1 MRMSSLVL
9 SSALLAC
16 LASPALHAQETDTS
30 STRRAATPSLQLTT
44 PFRTSTVPARKTS
57 PAPSRSVWNANQL
70 RDQWSQ
76 QLKKSSVK
84 KRRTAAAQSSAKTQK
99 KKPSAGVLRRMARM
113 NAGLSHTPL
122 ASKAKASSPSAT
134 RRPAAN
140 KQPRTATTRKPAAKK
155 AAPRSGRKA
164 SKPARKNKQ
173 RGSGRG

>member
-44 PFRTSTVPARKTS
+44 PLRTSTTPAWKS
-57 PAPSRSVWNANQL
+57 SQL
-70 RDQWSQ
+70 RDQWSE
-76 QLKKSSVK
+76 QLKKSSVR
-84 KRRTAAAQSSAKTQK
+84 KRRTAAAQSSVKTQK
-99 KKPSAGVLRRMARM
+99 KKPSAGVLRRIARM
-113 NAGLSHTPL
+113 NAGLSHTPF
-122 ASKAKASSPSAT
+122 ASKGKTKAKAPSTT